1 MYKFK
6 TFSFT
11 ALVFSLVIVLSAP
24 IYADA
29 LGVSASV
36 TQWSPSWDGN
46 LGDGDLEGS
55 MSLDDDDSTAISI
68 SFEHPVPF
76 LPNVKLQSTPLS
88 TEGVVDSDFT
98 YPGVGM
104 VSTTD
109 EVELIFDTQDAIFYW
124 QTLDN
129 WVSLDLGLAARQ
141 FDAEFTVN
149 DTPEVDDS
157 FVLPMLYG
165 AARFDLPLSG
175 FYGRGELLFVSYSGS
190 KIHDFQFGLGYESSF
205 RLGAEL
211 GLRSSGIS
219 LDDVE
224 DFDTDI
230 NASGAY
236 LALTFHI

>member
-1 MYKFK
+1 MNKFK

-11 ALVFSLVIVLSAP
+11 ALAFSLVIVLSAP
-24 IYADA
+24 INADT

-88 TEGVVDSDFT
+88 TEGTVNTSFD
-98 YPGVGM
+98 YEG
-104 VSTTD
+104 STVNIGED
-109 EVELIFDTQDAIFYW
+109 VKLVFDTQDAIFYW

-141 FDAEFTVN
+141 YDAEFTRNNV
-149 DTPEVDDS
+149 PEVDDS
-157 FVLPMLYG
+157 FVLPMLYS

-175 FYGRGELLFVSYSGS
+175 FYGRGELLFVSYDGS

-211 GLRSSGIS
+211 GLRSSGVS
-219 LDDVE
+219 LDDVQ

-230 NASGAY
+230 TASGAY
-236 LALTFHI
+236 LALSFHI